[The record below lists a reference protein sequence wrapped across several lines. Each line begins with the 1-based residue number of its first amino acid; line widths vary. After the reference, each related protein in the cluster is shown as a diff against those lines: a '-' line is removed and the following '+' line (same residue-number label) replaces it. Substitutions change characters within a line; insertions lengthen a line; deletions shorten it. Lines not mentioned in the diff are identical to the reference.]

1 MISVR
6 SDNNAQ
12 TFVNIRIIARLFS
25 WSLVFAA
32 LAATA
37 ANAETKTVKIMM
49 DWIIQGTHAPFFVA
63 QDKGYFK
70 AQGVTVDTID
80 AGKGATNVAVIVAG
94 GVYQF
99 GWVDL
104 PSMIRFNAANPA
116 SPLVAVY
123 MSFDESPLAVITR
136 KTAGIRKP
144 IDLDG
149 KKIAGGP
156 GTAVHDTI
164 SILLKAANAENVKIN
179 WVAVQPQ
186 LFGPMLKRGEVD
198 GTGGFTN
205 SNIPAALE
213 LGMTLDDLFVIKYS
227 DFGADMYGLALGHH
241 EKFRRR
247 KPANRAR
254 GGRRAQPGN
263 QGHDRIPAKGP
274 GGSQG
279 ARSDDEARHRES
291 APRHCARADQYR
303 AREEERA
310 QLGHAGE
317 IAEDDRRD
325 GDGLSASGPPRSGDR
340 VHRPV
345 PAPARRAHAA
355 EGHELDR
362 SPTLRPAK
370 SRPFGRIVRGPAS
383 AAEDVAGDARCR
395 GLRAADA
402 AYALDSCA
410 CHASI
415 RCKRSGGCPS

>member
-1 MISVR
+1 MIDR
-6 SDNNAQ
+6 SDNAAV
-12 TFVNIRIIARLFS
+12 TFFNIRLGRLFS
-25 WSLVFAA
+25 LSLVFAA
-32 LAATA
+32 MSVVTA
-37 ANAETKTVKIMM
+37 SGETKNVKIMM

-70 AQGVTVDTID
+70 AEGVTVDAID
-80 AGKGATNVAVIVAG
+80 AGRGATNVAVSVAG

-144 IDLDG
+144 SDLDG

-164 SILLKAANAENVKIN
+164 SILLKAANAESVKIS

-227 DFGADMYGLALGHH
+227 DFGADMYGLALVTPK
-241 EKFRRR
+241 KFADEN
-247 KPANRAR
+247 PQTVR
-254 GGRRAQPGN
+254 GVVKALN
-263 QGHDRIPAKGP
+263 QGTKDTIASPQKALEVLKGVDP
-274 GGSQG
+274 MMKP
-279 ARSDDEARHRES
+279 DI
-291 APRHCARADQYR
+291 
-303 AREEERA
+303 ERVRLDIA
-310 QLGHAGE
+310 LGLTNTPYVMAN
-317 IAEDDRRD
+317 
-325 GDGLSASGPPRSGDR
+325 GLSSVTAEKLQKTIDAMVSAYQLPVRPDPATVYTDRFLPP
-340 VHRPV
+340 V
-345 PAPARRAHAA
+345 A
-355 EGHELDR
+355 ERMPPKGMN
-362 SPTLRPAK
+362 
-370 SRPFGRIVRGPAS
+370 
-383 AAEDVAGDARCR
+383 
-395 GLRAADA
+395 
-402 AYALDSCA
+402 
-410 CHASI
+410 
-415 RCKRSGGCPS
+415 

>member
-1 MISVR
+1 MIGVR

-12 TFVNIRIIARLFS
+12 TFVNIRMIARLFS

-37 ANAETKTVKIMM
+37 AKAETKTVKIMM

-80 AGKGATNVAVIVAG
+80 AGKGATNVAVSVAG

-136 KTAGIRKP
+136 KSAGIRKP

-213 LGMTLDDLFVIKYS
+213 LGLTLDDLFVIKYS
-227 DFGADMYGLALGHH
+227 DFGADMYGLALVTTKKFADENPQTVRGVVDALNRGTKDTIASPQKALEVLKGLDPMMKLDIEKVRLDIALGLTNTGHV
-241 EKFRRR
+241 K
-247 KPANRAR
+247 KN
-254 GGRRAQPGN
+254 
-263 QGHDRIPAKGP
+263 
-274 GGSQG
+274 
-279 ARSDDEARHRES
+279 
-291 APRHCARADQYR
+291 
-303 AREEERA
+303 
-310 QLGHAGE
+310 
-317 IAEDDRRD
+317 
-325 GDGLSASGPPRSGDR
+325 GLSSVTPEKLQKTIDAMVTAYQLPVRPDPATVYTDRFLPPL
-340 VHRPV
+340 
-345 PAPARRAHAA
+345 A
-355 EGHELDR
+355 ERMPPKGMN
-362 SPTLRPAK
+362 
-370 SRPFGRIVRGPAS
+370 
-383 AAEDVAGDARCR
+383 
-395 GLRAADA
+395 
-402 AYALDSCA
+402 
-410 CHASI
+410 
-415 RCKRSGGCPS
+415 